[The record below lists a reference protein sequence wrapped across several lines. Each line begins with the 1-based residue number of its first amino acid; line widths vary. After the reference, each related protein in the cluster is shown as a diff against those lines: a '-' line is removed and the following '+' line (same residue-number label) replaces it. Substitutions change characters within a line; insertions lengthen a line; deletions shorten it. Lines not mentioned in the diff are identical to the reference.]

1 MSKIKNV
8 FNKGMAKLNQ
18 VALNVMYGDSHF
30 VAIVVAIIVCIALAG
45 IFKNSITTFIQTI
58 ITNATNNANNLF

>member
-8 FNKGMAKLNQ
+8 LNKGVAKLNQ

-45 IFKNSITTFIQTI
+45 IFRSEISSFITTI
-58 ITNATNNANNLF
+58 IGNATSNANNLF